1 VQFSA
6 QTVQSSPDKTT
17 RHAQIYVGDNQVRL
31 EYQQDG
37 QQMVEI
43 YDMKNQR
50 ALLLMPEQRSYMERR
65 VPAGGAGS
73 PVLPANETNPCAM
86 VPKAQCKELGRE
98 TLHGRPVIK
107 WEMVVTQDDQPLRS
121 LHWIDAERNM
131 PLRQTFPD
139 GTTSEMRLVGQESL
153 GGRATE
159 RWELTTTRSDKEAMT
174 STQWYDPQ
182 LKIAIREE
190 LPGGYFR
197 ELRDIKVG
205 AQSPQLFTV
214 PAGYKLTKA
223 PPKQPAASAQQ
234 QAPKQAAP
242 KQAPAQQQRAPYPAQ
257 QQAPYPAQQQAPAQ
271 QQRAPYPVQQ
281 QAPAQQQ
288 APYPTQQYPAQPYP
302 GQQAPAQQYPAQ
314 PYPRQQYPAQ
324 QYPGQQYPGR

>member
-1 VQFSA
+1 MYRPRGILFASCLCVASTGALAASPNVQFSA

-31 EYQQDG
+31 DYQQDG

-50 ALLLMPEQRSYMERR
+50 ALLLIPEQRSYMERKL
-65 VPAGGAGS
+65 PPGGISNPMLPSKETS
-73 PVLPANETNPCAM
+73 PCTMLPD
-86 VPKAQCKELGRE
+86 AQCKQLGRE
-98 TLHGRPVIK
+98 TMYGRPVVK

-139 GTTSEMRLVGQESL
+139 GTVSEMRLLGQESL

-159 RWELTTTRSDKEAMT
+159 RWEITTTRSDKESMT
-174 STQWYDPQ
+174 TTQWYDPQ

-197 ELRDIKVG
+197 ELRDIRVG
-205 AQSPQLFTV
+205 AQSPQLFMI
-214 PAGYKLTKA
+214 PAGYQLTKA
-223 PPKQPAASAQQ
+223 PKKSQSAPADAQQ
-234 QAPKQAAP
+234 QGAPG
-242 KQAPAQQQRAPYPAQ
+242 QQVPQRAVP
-257 QQAPYPAQQQAPAQ
+257 QQAPAQ
-271 QQRAPYPVQQ
+271 QGVPSP
-281 QAPAQQQ
+281 P
-288 APYPTQQYPAQPYP
+288 
-302 GQQAPAQQYPAQ
+302 QQYPAQ
-314 PYPRQQYPAQ
+314 PYPR
-324 QYPGQQYPGR
+324 R